1 MHCKIISSKLL
12 ENLFHIAKIYQYSIL
27 QLNHQ
32 KYLRKL
38 VPFEPC
44 RNMLDCFTYINISHL
59 YRRVNLITLT
69 KFHCLNC
76 TIIVG
81 KNYLCRNLF
90 LWVSRDCYRNI
101 HNFTFITFKPLL
113 FFAWEKLVYPERWN
127 FTFRRASNMWSES
140 WNCSKWFSDKIINF
154 IFPIFLTPW
163 ILKIWSKY
171 YWIIYQILLKP
182 KKYVCL

>member
-1 MHCKIISSKLL
+1 MSKLL
-12 ENLFHIAKIYQYSIL
+12 ENLFHTAQIYQYSIL

-32 KYLRKL
+32 KYLWKL

-44 RNMLDCFTYINISHL
+44 CNMLDCLTYINISHL
-59 YRRVNLITLT
+59 YTRVNLITLT

-81 KNYLCRNLF
+81 KKLYLCRNLF
-90 LWVSRDCYRNI
+90 Q
-101 HNFTFITFKPLL
+101 
-113 FFAWEKLVYPERWN
+113 FFAWEKLLYPERWN
-127 FTFRRASNMWSES
+127 FTFMRASNMCSES
-140 WNCSKWFSDKIINF
+140 WNCLKWFSDKIINF
-154 IFPIFLTPW
+154 IFPIFLIPW
-163 ILKIWSKY
+163 VLKIWSKY